1 MVNLVIRR
9 IVLVVVVFIIDVIIV
24 VVVVVFRSLV
34 QCPLGMTKAI
44 NGRKT
49 KHQAIAHGQRY
60 PDALLGWSD

>member
-24 VVVVVFRSLV
+24 VVVFGSLV
-34 QCPLGMTKAI
+34 QCPLGMAKAI
-44 NGRKT
+44 NNRKT